1 MTTKT
6 RKRFS
11 LAQATAPSAGEVVD
25 ALPVAVDARPAK
37 AASVPVKPTGVKSAA
52 QRRGKPESSRR
63 LDVQT
68 SDSDRRIAF
77 TWRMRVEEADKLEDL
92 LLNLRRH
99 LGRPR
104 LDRATVLQAL
114 VDLAVE
120 KDNVRTWLT
129 KRLDV

>member
-1 MTTKT
+1 MTAKT

-11 LAQATAPSAGEVVD
+11 LAQATAPSAGEVID
-25 ALPVAVDARPAK
+25 TPV
-37 AASVPVKPTGVKSAA
+37 VPVNSRAAKTKPAA
-52 QRRGKPESSRR
+52 QRTSKAKDSGR
-63 LDVQT
+63 LGAQT
-68 SDSDRRIAF
+68 SISDRRIAF
-77 TWRMRVEEADKLEDL
+77 TWRMRLDEADKLEDL
-92 LLNLRRH
+92 LLELRRH
-99 LGRPR
+99 LQRPR